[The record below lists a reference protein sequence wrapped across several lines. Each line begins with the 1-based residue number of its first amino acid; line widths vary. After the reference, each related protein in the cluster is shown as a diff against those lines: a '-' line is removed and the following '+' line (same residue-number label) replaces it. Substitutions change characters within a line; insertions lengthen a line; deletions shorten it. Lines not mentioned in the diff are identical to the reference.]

1 MNFEITTNASKIDV
15 AVLSDG
21 ITQFNKSTIPKLE
34 LNEAEVRFFVFARNG
49 DKKVTGGIRATCYW
63 NTLHIE
69 LLWLSQECRGQG
81 IGKIL
86 LGSAEEF
93 AKTNNCEKVFVET
106 TSWQARPFYE
116 KNGYLLE
123 ASIKDW
129 PKGYA
134 SYFFTKNLP

>member
-1 MNFEITTNASKIDV
+1 MNFEITTNARKNDA
-15 AVLSDG
+15 AVLSEG
-21 ITQFNKSTIPKLE
+21 IMEFNKSTVPELE
-34 LNEAEVRFFVFARNG
+34 SNESEVRFFVFARNG
-49 DKKVTGGIRATCYW
+49 KNKITGGIRATCYW

-69 LLWLSQECRGQG
+69 LLWLSPECRGKG

-106 TSWQARPFYE
+106 TSWQAKPFYI
-116 KNGYLLE
+116 KNGYDLIATL
-123 ASIKDW
+123 ADR

-134 SYFFTKNLP
+134 SYYLTKNLL